1 MMESL
6 VMTVIGD
13 DRPGLVELL
22 ARTVADCDGNW
33 LESRMSHLAGK
44 FAGILRVDIPA
55 DRVAPLLETL
65 RGLESGGLRVA
76 SEASAAAAE
85 DVPAVRLELM
95 GADHVGIVR
104 DIAALLARRQINV
117 EEFTTDCVPAPMS
130 GQMLFQATALLRLPP
145 GVTEA
150 ELRADLEDV
159 AQDLMVD
166 ITLSDEA

>member
-1 MMESL
+1 MMQSL

-13 DRPGLVELL
+13 DRPGLVEQL

-44 FAGILRVDIPA
+44 FAGILRVDVPA
-55 DRVAPLLETL
+55 EKVAPLLETL

-76 SEASAAAAE
+76 SEASAAAAQE
-85 DVPAVRLELM
+85 APAVRLELM

-117 EEFTTDCVPAPMS
+117 EEFNSDCVPAPMS

-159 AQDLMVD
+159 AQALMVD
-166 ITLSDEA
+166 IPLTEPA